1 MGKLVVSEFVTLDG
15 IIDDPGGAEGTPH
28 GGWSFRFPTPE
39 GQQLKSEELQASDV
53 QLLGR
58 VTYEGF
64 AAAWPGMEEATGE
77 YGKKM
82 NGMPKVVVS
91 TTLTEAAWNNTTIIS
106 GDVPAQVAKLKE
118 QYDGD
123 VLVLA
128 SATLVDTLR
137 ENGLIDEYRLMVH
150 PVVLGSGK
158 RLFKESAAGTDL
170 ELADHRQVGPDVLL
184 LTYRPADKKPD
195 EASQR

>member
-15 IIDDPGGAEGTPH
+15 IIDDPGGADGTPH
-28 GGWSFRFPTPE
+28 GGWSFRFPTPD
-39 GQQLKSEELQASDV
+39 GQKLKWEELQASDV

-64 AAAWPGMEEATGE
+64 AAAWPGMEEAAGE

-106 GDVPAQVAKLKE
+106 GDVPAEVAKLKE

-128 SATLVDTLR
+128 SATLADTL
-137 ENGLIDEYRLMVH
+137 
-150 PVVLGSGK
+150 
-158 RLFKESAAGTDL
+158 
-170 ELADHRQVGPDVLL
+170 
-184 LTYRPADKKPD
+184 PASSLV
-195 EASQR
+195 E